1 MSSVSV
7 LGAALGHEDVP
18 RRDGGQVLA
27 KGRQRAN
34 QHKVGNLIR

>member
-18 RRDGGQVLA
+18 AGSRDGDTGAREGKAARKRGAL
-27 KGRQRAN
+27 
-34 QHKVGNLIR
+34 